1 MISQN
6 ILLLLSACLTVLT
19 AVRVDAQFDYLV
31 STDETS
37 ASKAIE
43 LNPKGEHKYTL
54 IFLHGM
60 SETGQKYL

>member
-1 MISQN
+1 MIELKF
-6 ILLLLSACLTVLT
+6 LLLLSCFEVLTV
-19 AVRVDAQFDYLV
+19 VKIDAQFDYIV

-43 LNPKGEHKYTL
+43 LKPKGEHKYTL

-60 SETGQKYL
+60 AETGQMYL